1 LSLPPVANRN
11 AFIAP
16 FRVMELLWR
25 ARELEAQGRSVVHLE
40 IGEPDFSTADAITRA
55 GIEAL
60 EQGKTHYTPSLGL
73 ADLRDAIAAS
83 YGSHNPGRD
92 AVVVTPGASGALAL
106 IFGALLNPG
115 DEVMMADPGYPCHRH
130 YVSLYEGVTASVPV
144 GPDTDYQ
151 LTAELVAASWTERT
165 RAVLVVSPSNPTGTM
180 MSDEEM
186 QRIMEVV
193 RQKDGVLIVD
203 EIYQGLVYDDTVGGS
218 ALRFADDVV
227 VINSF
232 SKYYGMTGWRIG
244 WLVLPPA
251 YRQAVDHLAQ
261 NMFVAPSTPGQYA
274 AIRALDSDVV
284 AELQRRRRV
293 YAERRDYLLPALR
306 DLGFRIPVTPQGA
319 YFLYADCSDF
329 TDDSR
334 AFAYDILE
342 TVGVAITPG
351 IDFGSHRQNEH
362 VRISYAN
369 DIQQL
374 KLAVSRLQD
383 YLSSSR

>member
-1 LSLPPVANRN
+1 
-11 AFIAP
+11 
-16 FRVMELLWR
+16 
-25 ARELEAQGRSVVHLE
+25 
-40 IGEPDFSTADAITRA
+40 
-55 GIEAL
+55 
-60 EQGKTHYTPSLGL
+60 
-73 ADLRDAIAAS
+73 
-83 YGSHNPGRD
+83 
-92 AVVVTPGASGALAL
+92 
-106 IFGALLNPG
+106 
-115 DEVMMADPGYPCHRH
+115 
-130 YVSLYEGVTASVPV
+130 
-144 GPDTDYQ
+144 
-151 LTAELVAASWTERT
+151 
-165 RAVLVVSPSNPTGTM
+165 
-180 MSDEEM
+180 
-186 QRIMEVV
+186 
-193 RQKDGVLIVD
+193 
-203 EIYQGLVYDDTVGGS
+203 
-218 ALRFADDVV
+218 
-227 VINSF
+227 
-232 SKYYGMTGWRIG
+232 
-244 WLVLPPA
+244 
-251 YRQAVDHLAQ
+251 VDHLAQ